1 MWVTW
6 LQYKKHTV
14 FITFILT
21 IFYQFHH
28 KSIKPLLLSSNTPLL
43 LLSFTLKSQKETL
56 GWMQM
61 PFLLLKRKLGE
72 QQEQDGEDSD
82 HDVRE
87 SVITQVDHKSRGCSH
102 SLAGSTMFALDNFV
116 PATGWLPH

>member
-1 MWVTW
+1 
-6 LQYKKHTV
+6 
-14 FITFILT
+14 
-21 IFYQFHH
+21 
-28 KSIKPLLLSSNTPLL
+28 
-43 LLSFTLKSQKETL
+43 
-56 GWMQM
+56 M

-102 SLAGSTMFALDNFV
+102 SLAGSTMFAQTILSLLL
-116 PATGWLPH
+116 AGCHTSIEALTESSC